1 MKKAIL
7 IAATFLAPCGC
18 AAHKTTTLE
27 PAPRKDDSGSSTTSS
42 STTPGTEHSMT
53 PGPGLLTPSA
63 TGSVITSIDSN
74 SNTVLKVRADHL
86 AQPANLDP
94 SLTTYVVWI
103 RPRVG
108 GDFMNV
114 GQLVMSADRG
124 GALQTSTPHTNFDVL
139 LTAEA
144 TATAQQPSKFVVLQA
159 QASRP

>member
-1 MKKAIL
+1 
-7 IAATFLAPCGC
+7 
-18 AAHKTTTLE
+18 
-27 PAPRKDDSGSSTTSS
+27 
-42 STTPGTEHSMT
+42 MT
-53 PGPGLLTPSA
+53 PGPGLLAPSA
-63 TGSVITSIDSN
+63 TGSITTSIDSN

-114 GQLVMSADRG
+114 GQLAMSTDRD

-139 LTAEA
+139 VTAET
-144 TATAQQPSKFVVLQA
+144 TATAPQPSKFVVLQA